1 MTTIEAQRAVDRL
14 THAVREREDELV
26 VRMLERFAHD
36 VPNSGVGE
44 DPDMTAA
51 VRLSCY
57 GNLHA
62 ALTQLARGGSPLPLG
77 PPIEAIQAARTSAQA
92 DVPLNDLLQTYRVGQ
107 AVCWDAMLDALDVI
121 ADLDAQTRSDALR
134 TCTHYL
140 FAYVDAVIP
149 FVADE
154 YTRERD
160 RLLRGREQRR
170 VQLIR
175 DLLDGGEVDSGELG
189 YDLNAVHRGI
199 VAWGPGADA
208 ELGRLSNALRARPLI
223 VAVSG
228 QTVWGWLEGG
238 DSSDDRALRAA
249 VGEWPGGLAFGRA
262 GSGPD
267 GFRRSHQQARAAHR
281 IGVAM
286 AAAIT
291 HFDDVELECLLLA
304 DEPAARAF
312 VVNQLAPLDA
322 GRDGE
327 KLRRTLSAYFACS
340 FNASAAAA
348 KLKVNDRTIAYRL
361 NNIEQ
366 LLGRPVRARQTELQ
380 AAIRLE
386 RVLSNPWQGTDSR
399 RGGHL

>member
-1 MTTIEAQRAVDRL
+1 MNIVQAQRAVDRV

-26 VRMLERFAHD
+26 VRMLERFAED
-36 VPNSGVGE
+36 VPESGVGQ
-44 DPDMTAA
+44 DPDMTTA

-62 ALTQLARGGSPLPLG
+62 ALTQLARGGPPLPSG
-77 PPIEAIQAARTSAQA
+77 PPAEAIEAARTSAQA
-92 DVPLNDLLQTYRVGQ
+92 DVPLAGLLQTYRVGQ
-107 AVCWDAMLDALDVI
+107 AVCWDAMLDAVDAMAELDG
-121 ADLDAQTRSDALR
+121 QTRTDALR
-134 TCTHYL
+134 FCTHYL
-140 FAYVDAVIP
+140 FAYVDAMIP

-175 DLLDGGEVDSGELG
+175 DLLDGGDVDSGDLG
-189 YDLNAVHRGI
+189 YDLNAVHRGV
-199 VAWGPGADA
+199 VAWGAGADA
-208 ELGRLSNALRARPLI
+208 ELARLSEALHARALV

-228 QTVWGWLEGG
+228 QTMWGWLGGG
-238 DSSDDRALRAA
+238 DGSDDRALRAVIGDWA
-249 VGEWPGGLAFGRA
+249 GGLAFGRA
-262 GSGPD
+262 ATGPD
-267 GFRRSHQQARAAHR
+267 GFRHSHQQARAAHR

-286 AAAIT
+286 NAAIT
-291 HFDDVELECLLLA
+291 HFDDIELEYVLLA
-304 DEPAARAF
+304 DERAARTF
-312 VVNQLAPLDA
+312 VANQLAPLDA
-322 GRDGE
+322 SRDGA
-327 KLRRTLSAYFACS
+327 KLRETLSAYFACS

-386 RVLSNPWQGTDSR
+386 HVLGKP
-399 RGGHL
+399 

>member
-1 MTTIEAQRAVDRL
+1 VNIIQAQRAVDRV

-26 VRMLERFAHD
+26 VRMLERFAED
-36 VPNSGVGE
+36 VPDSGVGQ
-44 DPDMTAA
+44 DPDMTTA

-62 ALTQLARGGSPLPLG
+62 ALTQLARGGPPLPSG
-77 PPIEAIQAARTSAQA
+77 PPAEAIEAARTSAQA
-92 DVPLNDLLQTYRVGQ
+92 DVPLAVLLQTYRVGQ
-107 AVCWDAMLDALDVI
+107 AVCWDAMLDAVNAMSELDG
-121 ADLDAQTRSDALR
+121 QMRTDALR
-134 TCTHYL
+134 FCTHYL

-154 YTRERD
+154 YTLERD

-175 DLLDGGEVDSGELG
+175 DLLDGGDVDSGELG
-189 YDLNAVHRGI
+189 YDLNAVHRGV
-199 VAWGPGADA
+199 VAWGDGADA
-208 ELGRLSNALRARPLI
+208 ELARLSEALHAHALV

-228 QTVWGWLEGG
+228 QTVWGWLAGG
-238 DSSDDRALRAA
+238 DGSDDRALRA
-249 VGEWPGGLAFGRA
+249 VIGEWAGGLAFGRA
-262 GSGPD
+262 ATGPD
-267 GFRRSHQQARAAHR
+267 GFRHSHQQARAAHR

-286 AAAIT
+286 RAAIT
-291 HFDDVELECLLLA
+291 HFDDVELECVLLA
-304 DEPAARAF
+304 DERAARTF
-312 VVNQLAPLDA
+312 VTNQLAPLDA
-322 GRDGE
+322 GRDGA
-327 KLRRTLSAYFACS
+327 KLRDTLSAYFACS

-386 RVLSNPWQGTDSR
+386 RVLGQS
-399 RGGHL
+399 

>member
-1 MTTIEAQRAVDRL
+1 MEAQRAVDRMA
-14 THAVREREDELV
+14 HAVREREDELV

-36 VPNSGVGE
+36 VPDSGVGD

-62 ALTQLARGGSPLPLG
+62 ALTQLARGGKPLPSG
-77 PPIEAIQAARTSAQA
+77 PPLEAIEAARTSAQA
-92 DVPLNDLLQTYRVGQ
+92 NVPLNDLLQTYRVGQ
-107 AVCWDAMLDALDVI
+107 AVCWDAMLDAVD
-121 ADLDAQTRSDALR
+121 AMTDLDRRSRSDALR
-134 TCTHYL
+134 LCTHYL
-140 FAYVDAVIP
+140 FAYVDAVTP
-149 FVADE
+149 LVADE

-175 DLLDGGEVDSGELG
+175 DLLDGDDVDGGDLG
-189 YDLNAVHRGI
+189 YDLRAVHRGV

-208 ELGRLSNALRARPLI
+208 ELGQLSDALGARALV

-228 QTVWGWLEGG
+228 QSVWGWLTGG
-238 DSSDDRALRAA
+238 DSGDERALRAA
-249 VGEWPGGLAFGRA
+249 VGPWAGGLAFGRPA
-262 GSGPD
+262 GGRD
-267 GFRRSHQQARAAHR
+267 GFRQSHQQARAAHR

-286 AAAIT
+286 GAAVT
-291 HFDDVELECLLLA
+291 HFDDVELECVLLA
-304 DEPAARAF
+304 DERAARAF
-312 VVNQLAPLDA
+312 VVNQLAPLDT
-322 GRDGE
+322 GRDGA
-327 KLRRTLSAYFACS
+327 KLRATLSAYFACS

-361 NNIEQ
+361 NTIEQ
-366 LLGRPVRARQTELQ
+366 LLGRPVRARQAELQ

-386 RVLSNPWQGTDSR
+386 RALGDHGREPPSSTR
-399 RGGHL
+399 